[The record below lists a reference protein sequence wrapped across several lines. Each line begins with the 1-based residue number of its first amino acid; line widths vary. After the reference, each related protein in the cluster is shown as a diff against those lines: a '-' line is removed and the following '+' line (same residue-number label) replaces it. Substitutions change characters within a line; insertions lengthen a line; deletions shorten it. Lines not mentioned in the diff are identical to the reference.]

1 MMLSGEPVDGRRAL
15 ELGLADEVVESA
27 DEVLN
32 AACRLATT
40 HSRYGLKAQQA
51 IRRAVQDGLQ
61 LPLDTALELEA
72 SLGLEIKTTHD
83 AQEGIRAFVE
93 KRKPVFRDC

>member
-1 MMLSGEPVDGRRAL
+1 MAI
-15 ELGLADEVVESA
+15 A
-27 DEVLN
+27 
-32 AACRLATT
+32 

-51 IRRAVQDGLQ
+51 IRHAVLEGLQ
-61 LPLDTALELEA
+61 LPLDAALELEA

-93 KRKPVFRDC
+93 KRKAVFRDC